1 MLLTIPGVLDGD
13 TVGQFRE
20 ALAAAEWEDG
30 RRTTGYLAARVK
42 RNGQLA
48 EDHPVAQALGE
59 RILAALERNTA
70 FISAALPH
78 RVFPPMFNR
87 YGPGET
93 FGTHVDTALRQP
105 AGQLRRMRCDLS
117 ATLFLSDPASYTG
130 GELTI
135 ADSYGTHAV
144 KLAPGDMVLYPASSL
159 HRVEPVIAG
168 VRLAAIFWVQ
178 SMVREDPARAMLYDL
193 DSAIQHLGAAVPDH
207 PAVVQITG
215 VYHNLLRRWA
225 EV

>member
-1 MLLTIPGVLDGD
+1 MLLTLPGVLDGD
-13 TVGQFRE
+13 AVAQFRA
-20 ALAAAEWEDG
+20 ALDAAEWEDG
-30 RRTTGYLAARVK
+30 RRTTGYLGARVK
-42 RNGQLA
+42 RNSQLA
-48 EDHPVAQALGE
+48 EDHPVAAELGE
-59 RILAALERNTA
+59 RILASLERNPL

-105 AGQLRRMRCDLS
+105 IGQPRRMRCDLS
-117 ATLFLSDPASYTG
+117 ATLFLSEPGSYG
-130 GELTI
+130 GGALTI
-135 ADSYGTHAV
+135 EDSYGTHQV

-159 HRVEPVIAG
+159 HRVEPVTHG
-168 VRLAAIFWVQ
+168 VRLAAIMWVQ
-178 SMVREDPARAMLYDL
+178 SMVRDEGARGMLYDL
-193 DSAIQHLGAAVPDH
+193 DCAIQHLGAAVPDH
-207 PAVVQITG
+207 PAVTQLTG

>member
-1 MLLTIPGVLDGD
+1 VLLTIQAVLDAAD
-13 TVGQFRE
+13 VAQFRA

-30 RRTTGYLAARVK
+30 RRTSGYLAARVK
-42 RNGQLA
+42 RNAQLA
-48 EDHPVAQALGE
+48 EDHPVAAELGE
-59 RILAALERNTA
+59 RILAALERTPL

-105 AGQLRRMRCDLS
+105 LGQPRRLRCDLS
-117 ATLFLSDPASYTG
+117 ATLFLSDPADYTG

-135 ADSYGTHAV
+135 EDSYGAHAV

-159 HRVEPVIAG
+159 HRVEPVTAG
-168 VRLAAIFWVQ
+168 TRLAAIFWIQ
-178 SMVREDPARAMLYDL
+178 SMVRDDPARSMLYDL
-193 DSAIQHLGAAVPDH
+193 DSAIQHLGATLPDN
-207 PAVVQITG
+207 PAVTQLTG

>member
-1 MLLTIPGVLDGD
+1 MLLTIPGVLDGAA
-13 TVGQFRE
+13 VEHFRA
-20 ALAAAEWEDG
+20 ALDDAEWEDG
-30 RRTTGYLAARVK
+30 RRTTGYLGARVK
-42 RNGQLA
+42 RNSQLA
-48 EDHPVAQALGE
+48 EDHPVAQQLGE
-59 RILAALERNTA
+59 HVLAALERNPL

-105 AGQLRRMRCDLS
+105 IGQPRRMRCDLS
-117 ATLFLSDPASYTG
+117 ATLFLSDPETYAG
-130 GELTI
+130 GALTI
-135 ADSYGTHAV
+135 EDSYGAHAV
-144 KLAPGDMVLYPASSL
+144 RLAPGDMVLYPASSL
-159 HRVEPVIAG
+159 HRVEPVTEG

-178 SMVREDPARAMLYDL
+178 SMVRDDPARSMLYDL

-207 PAVVQITG
+207 PAVTQLTG

>member
-1 MLLTIPGVLDGD
+1 MLLTIPTVLDAA
-13 TVGQFRE
+13 TVVRFRE
-20 ALAAAEWEDG
+20 RLAGAGWEDG

-42 RNGQLA
+42 RNAQLA
-48 EDHPVAQALGE
+48 EDHPVAAELGE
-59 RILAALERNTA
+59 HILAALERHSL

-105 AGQLRRMRCDLS
+105 IGQPRRLRCDLS
-117 ATLFLSDPASYTG
+117 ATLFLSDPAEYSG

-135 ADSYGTHAV
+135 EDSYGSHAV
-144 KLAPGDMVLYPASSL
+144 KLAPGDLVLYPASSL
-159 HRVEPVIAG
+159 HRVEPVTEG
-168 VRLAAIFWVQ
+168 VRLAAIFWIQ
-178 SMVREDPARAMLYDL
+178 SMVRDDPARSMLYDL
-193 DSAIQHLGAAVPDH
+193 DSAIQHLGAALPEH
-207 PAVVQITG
+207 PAVTQLTG

>member
-1 MLLTIPGVLDGD
+1 VLLTIPDLLDGAAI
-13 TVGQFRE
+13 GQFRATLAE
-20 ALAAAEWEDG
+20 AKWEDG

-42 RNGQLA
+42 RNFQLA

-59 RILAALERNTA
+59 RILAALERNPL

-87 YGPGET
+87 YGPDET

-105 AGQLRRMRCDLS
+105 AGQPRRMRCDLS
-117 ATLFLSDPASYTG
+117 ATLFLSDPGEYGG

-135 ADSYGTHAV
+135 EDSYGTHAV
-144 KLAPGDMVLYPASSL
+144 KLPAGSMVLYPASSL
-159 HRVEPVIAG
+159 HRVEKVTEG
-168 VRLAAIFWVQ
+168 ERLAAIMWVQ
-178 SMVREDPARAMLYDL
+178 SMVRDDPARGMLYDL

-207 PAVVQITG
+207 PAVVQLTG

>member
-1 MLLTIPGVLDGD
+1 MLLTIPGVLDGEA
-13 TVGQFRE
+13 VRQFRATLAE
-20 ALAAAEWEDG
+20 AQWEDG

-48 EDHPVAQALGE
+48 EDHPVAQLLGE
-59 RILAALERNTA
+59 RILAALERHPL

-105 AGQLRRMRCDLS
+105 LGQPRRMRCDLS
-117 ATLFLSDPASYTG
+117 ATLFLSDPGEYGG

-135 ADSYGTHAV
+135 EDSYGTHQV

-159 HRVEPVIAG
+159 HRVEPVTAG
-168 VRLAAIFWVQ
+168 VRIAAIMWIQ
-178 SMVREDPARAMLYDL
+178 SMVRDDPARGMLYDL
-193 DSAIQHLGAAVPDH
+193 DSAIQHLGAALPEH
-207 PAVVQITG
+207 PAVVQLTG